1 MKNIFIYEID
11 PYFYE
16 HYKEKIQVNKNGCE
30 YILFRID
37 VYFTWCLFFSRRNW
51 WKKKHAER
59 DHIFEEKRQEV
70 LKKLGCKF
78 SRINA
83 SKRYGKHY
91 EIGRIQTFICKF
103 KGRQLEKF

>member
-1 MKNIFIYEID
+1 MSITKKKFKSIKMDVNTYYSELMFILLDVYSLAVEID
-11 PYFYE
+11 E
-16 HYKEKIQVNKNGCE
+16 
-30 YILFRID
+30 
-37 VYFTWCLFFSRRNW
+37 
-51 WKKKHAER
+51 KKKHAER

-78 SRINA
+78 IRINA